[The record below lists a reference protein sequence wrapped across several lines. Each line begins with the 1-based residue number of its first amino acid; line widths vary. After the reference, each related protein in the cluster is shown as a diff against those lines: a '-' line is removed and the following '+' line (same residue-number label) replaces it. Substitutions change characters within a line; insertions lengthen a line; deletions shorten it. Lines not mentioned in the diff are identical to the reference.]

1 MGLLAIVVV
10 ILVAFFLLELF
21 KHKFT
26 KNIFRYFIVGLIFL
40 VLLMF
45 LASFFDLSNFFSPD
59 NTFAKTGSVIA
70 EDVQQDI
77 ENIEWEDLN
86 IIDTAEK
93 KTKDFLRD
101 ILES

>member
-59 NTFAKTGSVIA
+59 IA